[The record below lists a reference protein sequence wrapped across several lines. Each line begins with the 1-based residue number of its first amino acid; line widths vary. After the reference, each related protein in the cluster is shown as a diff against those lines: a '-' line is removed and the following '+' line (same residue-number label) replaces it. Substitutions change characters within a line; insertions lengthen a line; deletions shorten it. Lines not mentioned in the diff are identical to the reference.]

1 MAGLLPSPSL
11 KGFVDYLVLGA
22 GISLGF
28 ILFAG
33 PMNNL
38 SQALRKK

>member
-11 KGFVDYLVLGA
+11 KGLIDYVVLGA

-33 PMNNL
+33 PMNGL
-38 SQALRKK
+38 TQSLRKK